1 MLYANYHTH
10 TKRCGHAGEFTE
22 ESYIEAAIGAGF
34 HALGFADHCPWI
46 YSPGFSSS
54 DIRMGMD
61 EFPEYTA
68 TIRSL
73 AEKYKDKI
81 KLYVGLECE
90 YFEDDLETLDMFA
103 EKLDYLILGAHFYRS
118 EEYHDKHSAEST
130 VPKDLYRYLDNNIAG
145 IESGRFRYLNHPD
158 IMFSS
163 YPAFDKAAA
172 EVSREI
178 AKCCKRT
185 GTPVEYN
192 IYGIVKFEKHT
203 HTGIGY
209 PCPGFWEIAAE
220 EGCTAIIGC
229 DAHDPE
235 LLANTE
241 RIATAQR
248 YLNSLGIRV
257 IDRLPG
263 LE

>member
-10 TKRCGHAGEFTE
+10 TKRCGHAGNFDE
-22 ESYIEAAIGAGF
+22 ESYIKAAVGSGF
-34 HALGFADHCPWI
+34 KVLGFADHCPWN
-46 YSPGFSSS
+46 YSEGFSSS
-54 DIRMGMD
+54 DIRMSMGAL
-61 EFPEYTA
+61 PEYIN
-68 TIRSL
+68 TIHGL
-73 AEKYKDKI
+73 AEKYKDRI
-81 KLYVGLECE
+81 RIYTGLECE
-90 YFEDDLETLDMFA
+90 YYPDNTDILDMFE
-103 EKLDYLILGAHFYRS
+103 EKLDYIILGAHFMRS
-118 EEYHDKHSAEST
+118 EEYGDKHSAEST
-130 VPKDLYRYLDNNIAG
+130 EPADLYKYMENNIAA

-163 YPAFDKAAA
+163 YPSFDKAAA

-178 AKCCKRT
+178 ARCAKRT

-192 IYGIVKFEKHT
+192 IYGIVKFEKGT

-235 LLANTE
+235 LLANVC
-241 RIATAQR
+241 RIEKAQQ
-248 YLNSLGIRV
+248 YLNSLGIHV